1 MIIYLVSAP
10 GHEITGYGDGLID
23 GGHGDLLVSYLEYM
37 GSKVKPLRGFR
48 RSRMLDHPCAFFC
61 ERARSFNL
69 PESEACPRNCCYYDA
84 SGLIDKV
91 KANEARVTQSIGEP
105 DEINQELLSQS

>member
-23 GGHGDLLVSYLEYM
+23 GGHPHLLVSYLEYM
-37 GSKVKPLRGFR
+37 GQKIKPLRGFS
-48 RSRMLDHPCAFFC
+48 RSRLLNHPCAFFC
-61 ERARSFNL
+61 ERSRSFNL
-69 PESEACPRNCCYYDA
+69 PEEACPRNCCYYD
-84 SGLIDKV
+84 SSDLITGI

-105 DEINQELLSQS
+105 DDVNQELLRQA